1 MKTRLLIAIAL
12 LLLCFPVH
20 SQNSGAGYAQ
30 INDFSMPFMRSVF
43 WLRSAIPAGSVPI
56 LTMSGTNSVRIHTD
70 TTFINTL
77 VNRNDTVVYKLVQI
91 GSDAMLRAFVPSYL
105 VYRDTLNLSNR
116 IDLKLSIQDTT
127 NRWLNIGYVPSW
139 NSITNKPNF
148 LDSSTLYTFINGK
161 LSIGDTAGHWVN
173 IGRYVSDSI
182 SLRDLID
189 TKMDK
194 ADSVKFYPMFS
205 NPKPYLTGADT
216 INLSNLVAQK
226 LNKVDTSAH
235 WTPLTRNLTI
245 NGVTQ
250 NLTTDRFWN
259 VGTLNPADTISLS
272 NRINGKLDNR
282 YIPVN
287 IDSSN
292 TNELQNLSNS
302 KSGNNIT
309 LNISNGTGTTLNISD
324 GDSLSTNEL
333 QTLSKSGNN
342 VTLSNGG
349 GTFSVADADSSITN
363 EIQILSGSNRTISLT
378 SGGSYTIPQTVW
390 DSVTNKPTNVSY
402 FTNDAG
408 YLTSVNSGQVTSALG
423 YTPVT
428 NARTLTINGS
438 AQDLTA
444 NRTWSVGTVTSA
456 GLTAGITGTDVN
468 VSGSPITSSGNITL
482 NIPTAS
488 ATNRGVLSTTD
499 WSIFNNKQGALTL
512 TTTGTSGAAT
522 FSSNTLNIPVY
533 VAAAPTYNNNVS
545 RSLNSNFTISST
557 QRTRVTYTVRVSYN
571 ITILL
576 GSTGA
581 IDLQYSTDGGSTWAT
596 VSTVSNSLNLGIAL
610 TGYNDF
616 VLTGEI
622 PVNALVRLNSTTTNA
637 TNSYR
642 TGQEVLQ

>member
-1 MKTRLLIAIAL
+1 MKNKLLIVIAL

-20 SQNSGAGYAQ
+20 SQNSGPGYAQ
-30 INDFSMPFMRSVF
+30 LNDFSMPFMRSVF

-77 VNRNDTVVYKLVQI
+77 ANRNDTVVYKLVQI

-116 IDLKLSIQDTT
+116 IDLKFNTTDTT
-127 NRWLNIGYVPSW
+127 NKWLSIGYVPNW

-161 LSIGDTAGHWVN
+161 LSIGDTTGHWVN

-182 SLRDLID
+182 TLRALID

-226 LNKVDTSAH
+226 LNQVDTSAH

-259 VGTLNPADTISLS
+259 VGTLVGNDTLSLS
-272 NRINGKLDNR
+272 NRINGKLNTSDTANHW
-282 YIPVN
+282 YPL
-287 IDSSN
+287 SSN
-292 TNELQNLSNS
+292 PS
-302 KSGNNIT
+302 
-309 LNISNGTGTTLNISD
+309 
-324 GDSLSTNEL
+324 
-333 QTLSKSGNN
+333 
-342 VTLSNGG
+342 
-349 GTFSVADADSSITN
+349 
-363 EIQILSGSNRTISLT
+363 
-378 SGGSYTIPQTVW
+378 
-390 DSVTNKPTNVSY
+390 
-402 FTNDAG
+402 G
-408 YLTSVNSGQVTSALG
+408 YLTTITSGQVTSALGYTPLKPADTTGKWKSSSYTPTSSEITTALGFTPYNSTNPNGYISSITSGNVTTALG

-428 NARTLTINGS
+428 NARTLTINGTT
-438 AQDLTA
+438 QDLSA
-444 NRTWSVGTVTSA
+444 NRTWSVGTVTST
-456 GLTAGITGTDVN
+456 GLTTGTTGTDVN

-499 WSIFNNKQGALTL
+499 WSTFNNKQNKLKL
-512 TTTGTSGAAT
+512 TTNNTSGAAT
-522 FSSNTLNIPVY
+522 FSNDTLNIPTY
-533 VAAAPTYNNNVS
+533 VAAAPTFNNTPS
-545 RSLNSNFTISST
+545 RSLNSSFQVST
-557 QRTRVTYTVRVSYN
+557 TNNSRVSY
-571 ITILL
+571 
-576 GSTGA
+576 
-581 IDLQYSTDGGSTWAT
+581 T
-596 VSTVSNSLNLGIAL
+596 VSCATGLALLN
-610 TGYNDF
+610 
-616 VLTGEI
+616 
-622 PVNALVRLNSTTTNA
+622 LNSTAQVFLEISSNNSTWTTIAGGGNTQTLSVA
-637 TNSYR
+637 ISLGINTTQLQNLQCEVPAGYWVRLR
-642 TGQEVLQ
+642 TVTSGGGTTTFSSGQEVIY